1 MEKGVL
7 MSPIL
12 ANILDSIP
20 TDWISDPRYASILK
34 SAIIVIVGFP
44 LLYLLASVV
53 AKVLKRNTSIHIAT
67 LIKKIVF
74 YSGTI
79 LIVTTVLVEL
89 GFNLSAVLGAA
100 GIASVAI
107 GFAAQT
113 SLSNIISGIF
123 LYWERPF
130 EIGDVIK
137 VGDTL
142 GIVISIDLMAV
153 KLRSF
158 DNQFIRI
165 PNETLIKTQ
174 STTITRYPI
183 RRLTINVGVSY
194 KEDPKKV
201 IEVLTKIA
209 DENPYCLDEPAPL
222 ILFDKFGESSL
233 DFIFGPW
240 VEKSEFILLKNSIMQ
255 DIKTQFDAHGI
266 EIPFPQRV
274 VHMRDDPEL
283 KSLDQD
289 TSTN

>member
-20 TDWISDPRYASILK
+20 TDWISDPHYASILK
-34 SAIIVIVGFP
+34 SVIIVLVGFP

-53 AKVLKRNTSIHIAT
+53 AKVLKRNTSIHVAT

-74 YSGTI
+74 YSGTV

-183 RRLTINVGVSY
+183 RRLTINIGVSY
-194 KEDPKKV
+194 KEDPRKV

-209 DENPYCLDEPAPL
+209 EENPYCLDEPAPL

-240 VEKSEFILLKNSIMQ
+240 VEKSEFIQLKNSIMQ

-274 VHMRDDPEL
+274 VHMHEDSEL

-289 TSTN
+289 SSST

>member
-1 MEKGVL
+1 
-7 MSPIL
+7 MSPIV
-12 ANILDSIP
+12 ASILDAIS
-20 TDWISDPRYASILK
+20 TDWISDPRYASIIK
-34 SAIIVIVGFP
+34 SIFIVLVGFP
-44 LLYLLASVV
+44 LLYIVASLI
-53 AKVLKRNTSIHIAT
+53 AKVLKRNTSVHVSV
-67 LIKKIVF
+67 LVKKIFF
-74 YSGTI
+74 YSGSV

-183 RRLTINVGVSY
+183 RRLTINIGVSY

-201 IEVLTKIA
+201 VEVLTKIA

-222 ILFDKFGESSL
+222 IVFDKFGESSL

-240 VEKSEFILLKNSIMQ
+240 VEKSEFIQLKNSIMQ

-274 VHMRDDPEL
+274 VYMREENKVDFP
-283 KSLDQD
+283 D
-289 TSTN
+289 TDKPSE